1 MLNLL
6 ESSAPRRLLAA
17 AWFGLVAFLASA
29 LFFFHRPIAPAAVI
43 LYVVLPGVAGAIA
56 GAIWGASILDFSKP
70 ESQSKTW
77 GGSLLRGLGVTLAA
91 YVIFAVFFAVGV
103 TLSGDTIKARVP
115 ELFVLTLTF
124 GFLMVGPFMLV
135 VGAAAAATLH
145 WFGYYTTK
153 RHAIA
158 GD

>member
-1 MLNLL
+1 MPNLL
-6 ESSAPRRLLAA
+6 ESPAPRRLLAA

-43 LYVVLPGVAGAIA
+43 LYVALPGVAGAIA

-70 ESQSKTW
+70 ESKTW
-77 GGSLLRGLGVTLAA
+77 GASLLRGLGVTLAA
-91 YVIFAVFFAVGV
+91 YVIFAVLFAVGI

-153 RHAIA
+153 RNVVA
-158 GD
+158 GN